1 LNAQSFD
8 VRKGN
13 RLAVKRR
20 TVAIIVC
27 SVAVAVCLVWARAEG
42 PLRSLEAAFQDF
54 TKAKD
59 RAEDQLTD
67 PLVLAGPRVRPLAH
81 AAVKDRSFP
90 LRRYAIGY
98 LGCAK
103 YAAAT
108 TTFQAILNDES
119 EKDYFRAD
127 ALEAL
132 WSIDHANGLRLAN
145 EYSARA
151 DSLGHVARGLLVGTW
166 PQSCRSWRDAF
177 LHTHE

>member
-1 LNAQSFD
+1 
-8 VRKGN
+8 
-13 RLAVKRR
+13 
-20 TVAIIVC
+20 VAIIVC
-27 SVAVAVCLVWARAEG
+27 SVAVVACLVWARAEG
-42 PLRSLEAAFQDF
+42 PLRSPEAAFEDF

-67 PLVLAGPRVRPLAH
+67 PLVLAGPRVRPLVH
-81 AAVKDRSFP
+81 AAVKDRAFQR
-90 LRRYAIGY
+90 RRYAIGY

-108 TTFQAILNDES
+108 PTFRAILTDES

-132 WSIDHANGLRLAN
+132 WLIGHADALRLADG
-145 EYSARA
+145 YSGRA
-151 DSLGHVARGLLVGTW
+151 DSLGQVARGLLAGTW

-177 LHTHE
+177 LHTHQ